1 MSDKPRLQIRP
12 HGEGRFAVFEGE
24 GLMVVADTL
33 AEAEEAKKH
42 WQRQIDAGGRP
53 TISAGELAGIE
64 VEALRAEI
72 ELLKREKNPRQ
83 HGRKGG
89 EESGKS
95 KRDAAPLRRA
105 HAVKLIKQ
113 AVADKASRT
122 RGEIVKWVLDKD
134 HLKKRWE
141 GLKPYRSSMIYDVI
155 SDLVRDEIIPEPPDP
170 RK

>member
-1 MSDKPRLQIRP
+1 M
-12 HGEGRFAVFEGE
+12 
-24 GLMVVADTL
+24 
-33 AEAEEAKKH
+33 
-42 WQRQIDAGGRP
+42 
-53 TISAGELAGIE
+53 
-64 VEALRAEI
+64 RAEI

-95 KRDAAPLRRA
+95 KRDAAPFRRA
-105 HAVKLIKQ
+105 QAVKLINRRSPTKR
-113 AVADKASRT
+113 AAPEAKSSN
-122 RGEIVKWVLDKD
+122 GSSDKD

-141 GLKPYRSSMIYDVI
+141 VLKSYRSSMIYDVI

>member
-1 MSDKPRLQIRP
+1 MRV
-12 HGEGRFAVFEGE
+12 EGFWF
-24 GLMVVADTL
+24 VARH
-33 AEAEEAKKH
+33 AFKAEERNEALAK
-42 WQRQIDAGGRP
+42 AGRAAERLASGRRR
-53 TISAGELAGIE
+53 GIE

-105 HAVKLIKQ
+105 QAVKLIKQ

-155 SDLVRDEIIPEPPDP
+155 SDLVGRGVIPEPRDP